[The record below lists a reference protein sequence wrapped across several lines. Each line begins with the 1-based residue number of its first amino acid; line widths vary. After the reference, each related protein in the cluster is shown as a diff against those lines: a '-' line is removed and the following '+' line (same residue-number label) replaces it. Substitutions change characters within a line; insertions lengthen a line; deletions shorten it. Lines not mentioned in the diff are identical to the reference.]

1 MSHVSW
7 QNRTHQNK
15 NNHQQ
20 PGFDDVMHELN
31 AEPSAEGDHLHRGF
45 SSLRERGVEETETK
59 TILKISNGVDKCRVP
74 RNGVLF
80 T

>member
-1 MSHVSW
+1 
-7 QNRTHQNK
+7 
-15 NNHQQ
+15 
-20 PGFDDVMHELN
+20 MHELN

-45 SSLRERGVEETETK
+45 ASLRERGVEETETK

-74 RNGVLF
+74 KNGVLF